1 MAPRRRDARAAR
13 FVRREPGEVIVRREV
28 WRGRPKV
35 AWGGIVVE
43 DTPSLLAL
51 YMPEGSPLAFADDFF
66 GAPHPWS
73 HHDRWEGHG
82 VLQLQRPGEMHA
94 IWVFWHGPEREFRG
108 WYVNL
113 QEPFRRTSLGFDT
126 QDLEL
131 DILVGLDGS
140 WRYKDSEKLELWVER
155 GRWTEAEV
163 AAIRREGA
171 AVGAALDEGRRWWSD
186 DWASWEPD
194 PARAVP
200 ELPPD
205 LGL

>member
-1 MAPRRRDARAAR
+1 VRRRRG
-13 FVRREPGEVIVRREV
+13 EPIVRREV
-28 WRGRPKV
+28 WRGQPKV

-43 DTPSLLAL
+43 DEPSLLAV
-51 YMPEGSPLAFADDFF
+51 YMPEGSPFAFADDFF

-94 IWVFWHGPEREFRG
+94 VWVLWHGPEREFRG

-113 QEPFRRTSLGFDT
+113 QEPFRRTPHGFDT

-131 DILVGLDGS
+131 DIVVGVDGDWS
-140 WRYKDSEKLELWVER
+140 YKDDEKLDAWIGR
-155 GRWTEAEV
+155 GRWTDTEV
-163 AAIRREGA
+163 AAIRRAGA
-171 AVGAALDEGRRWWSD
+171 SIGAELDAGRRWWGD
-186 DWASWEPD
+186 EWAVWEPD
-194 PARAVP
+194 PAWRVQM
-200 ELPPD
+200 LPPG